1 MDLTNES
8 KNPFLRDLLLSAACT
23 LVMFALFS
31 YLYRYSSSY
40 QRLYRVLS
48 PAVVGGSGVY
58 LARSL
63 LSYFRYAAFARRHEG
78 GHVDLEHFLDEQR
91 TRQASGSDAVQIAV
105 SALMFLGL
113 VLLLPLG
120 GKAASQLIGTVS
132 AEELAGTYE
141 LTEVRGD
148 DELSSAFSTLKT
160 VGLKLTLEIDETGNG
175 TLRAGS
181 LDFMVY
187 RFDLQKKVL
196 MELKDGEETGR
207 GSRFTWKNG
216 VLTINDVL
224 VFQKTGAGN

>member
-8 KNPFLRDLLLSAACT
+8 KNPFLRDLLQSAACT
-23 LVMFALFS
+23 LALFALFS
-31 YLYRYSSSY
+31 YLYRYSFGY
-40 QRLYRVLS
+40 QSLYRIASL
-48 PAVVGGSGVY
+48 AALGGSGVY

-78 GHVDLEHFLDEQR
+78 GRVDLEHFLDEQR
-91 TRQASGSDAVQIAV
+91 TKQVSRNDPVQIVV
-105 SALMFLGL
+105 SILLIFVLL
-113 VLLLPLG
+113 LLLPLG
-120 GKAASQLIGTVS
+120 GKAASELIGGAS
-132 AEELAGTYE
+132 AKDLAGTYE
-141 LTEVRGD
+141 LTEVRGN
-148 DELSSAFSTLKT
+148 DESASTFSLMKSIG
-160 VGLKLTLEIDETGNG
+160 VKLTLEIDETGNG

-224 VFQKTGAGN
+224 VFQKMGAGN